1 MKKKRSILLFF
12 FIILGISLISS
23 CKSKE
28 KEEIDINQFLI
39 SESIQLTSEMRELG
53 KDEIYIKLR
62 SSSSELIDIISNI
75 TDPEYKVLK
84 QIYMISFSS
93 ESIAKIIK
101 DMLELEVSEQ
111 LISRLIQ
118 MSNGTF
124 ASIWN
129 GRYAANIVAAAS
141 LINVE
146 KSYIKPENWVK
157 NTWIILDYKE
167 EFSSLVSF
175 VETGEGVI
183 SGAANFIKSGE
194 DGVEATLKMA
204 SDFINLEYQKY
215 TEEQLEE
222 ILQK

>member
-1 MKKKRSILLFF
+1 
-12 FIILGISLISS
+12 
-23 CKSKE
+23 
-28 KEEIDINQFLI
+28 
-39 SESIQLTSEMRELG
+39 MRELG

-84 QIYMISFSS
+84 QVYMISFSS

-129 GRYAANIVAAAS
+129 GRYAANIVAAVS

-167 EFSSLVSF
+167 EFSSMVSF

-215 TEEQLEE
+215 TKEQLEE